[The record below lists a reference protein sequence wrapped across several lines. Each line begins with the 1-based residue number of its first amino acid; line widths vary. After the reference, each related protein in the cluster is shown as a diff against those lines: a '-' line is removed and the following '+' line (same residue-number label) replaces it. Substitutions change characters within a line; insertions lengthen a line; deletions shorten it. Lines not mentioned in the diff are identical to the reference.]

1 MTSKIITA
9 LSVLTVAVQVEQPP
23 FEPDTE
29 LAPTLVL
36 DLIVTSAHMNIPN
49 EVKRWH
55 KSAPMLITAVT
66 ILGLIVLLHH

>member
-1 MTSKIITA
+1 MSHHSRA
-9 LSVLTVAVQVEQPP
+9 Q
-23 FEPDTE
+23 
-29 LAPTLVL
+29 APTLVL